1 MQIKLYSCHF
11 QLSVPVKA
19 FMKAKPR
26 VNPNKEAVTSSTAKR
41 ILEHLDRMPTPMNVG
56 CNIVLIQ

>member
-1 MQIKLYSCHF
+1 
-11 QLSVPVKA
+11 VPVKA